1 MIRNIVFICL
11 IAVVLVF
18 VIQNT
23 QVVEFRFLVWTISLS
38 RALML
43 FGSLAIGVVAGWLLR
58 VPKQKNEQAGQSKR
72 KK

>member
-1 MIRNIVFICL
+1 MIRNIVFISL

-18 VIQNT
+18 VVQNT

-43 FGSLAIGVVAGWLLR
+43 FGALAIGVVAGWLLR
-58 VPKQKNEQAGQSKR
+58 VPKQKNEQQGKGKR